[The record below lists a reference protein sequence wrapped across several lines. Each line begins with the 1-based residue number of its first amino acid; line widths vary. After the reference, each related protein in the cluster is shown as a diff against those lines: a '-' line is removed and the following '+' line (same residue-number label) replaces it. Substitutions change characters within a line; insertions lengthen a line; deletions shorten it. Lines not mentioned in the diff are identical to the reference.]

1 MDLTKLPN
9 DVLDLIYHKKHNLNM
24 KDVVEEIETYWKD
37 WETYKYDQCK
47 MLLLSLN
54 DDKLRKFYDSDY
66 DIAKILTAMRND
78 GYLSTYS
85 LGYKIDEMRNTVLER
100 YNWDYD
106 LLVIHKDYFIQDWDT
121 TLDDIM
127 KLYDKY

>member
-1 MDLTKLPN
+1 MALSNLPN
-9 DVLDLIYHKKHNLNM
+9 DVLDIIYKNTHNLHM
-24 KDVVEEIETYWKD
+24 KHVVEEIKIYWKD

-54 DDKLRKFYDSDY
+54 DDNLKKFYDSEY
-66 DIAKILTAMRND
+66 DIARILTAMRND
-78 GYLSTYS
+78 GYLSTDY
-85 LGYKIDEMRNTVLER
+85 LGYKIDEMRNAVLKR

-106 LLVIHKDYFIQDWDT
+106 LLVIHKDHFIQDWDT

-127 KLYDKY
+127 KSYDKY